1 MQISQQPKRAHIGL
15 NSAAPGRKC
24 LITFI
29 FPKAD
34 LFILQFLGVSW
45 TPSGG

>member
-1 MQISQQPKRAHIGL
+1 MQISQWPKAAHIGL
-15 NSAAPGRKC
+15 NSAAPSRKC

-29 FPKAD
+29 LPKAA
-34 LFILQFLGVSW
+34 LFILQILGVSW